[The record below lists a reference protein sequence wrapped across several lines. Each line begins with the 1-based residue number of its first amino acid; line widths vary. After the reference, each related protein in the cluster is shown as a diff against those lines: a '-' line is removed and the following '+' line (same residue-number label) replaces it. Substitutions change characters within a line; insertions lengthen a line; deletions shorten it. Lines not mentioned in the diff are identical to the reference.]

1 MPNTAQDRVLSV
13 KDVAEM
19 CKVSNET
26 IRRWIR
32 RHGLK
37 AYNTTGGLAIK
48 ILESDLR
55 AFAEEPIRFE
65 NKALGYEVTFELKEF
80 FMRLGDRDKRS
91 VEKAKYQKNITYQLF
106 LLLYLKGTNYYRC
119 SNTVYLLIQNTK

>member
-1 MPNTAQDRVLSV
+1 MSEHNQDSVLSV

-19 CKVSNET
+19 CRVSNET

-32 RHGLK
+32 KHGLK

-55 AFAEEPIRFE
+55 AFAEDLNVFVDWNYLNE
-65 NKALGYEVTFELKEF
+65 
-80 FMRLGDRDKRS
+80 RDHS
-91 VEKAKYQKNITYQLF
+91 EA
-106 LLLYLKGTNYYRC
+106 
-119 SNTVYLLIQNTK
+119 

>member
-1 MPNTAQDRVLSV
+1 MKMAKIKKKMDTLVRKGVVMTNNNQDRVLSV

-32 RHGLK
+32 RHDLK

-48 ILESDLR
+48 IIESDLR
-55 AFAEEPIRFE
+55 VFAEDLNVF
-65 NKALGYEVTFELKEF
+65 V
-80 FMRLGDRDKRS
+80 DWD
-91 VEKAKYQKNITYQLF
+91 
-106 LLLYLKGTNYYRC
+106 YLDN
-119 SNTVYLLIQNTK
+119 